1 MVMVFTWDKKMES
14 KKQSINN
21 WKQKALVRQQEL
33 RSMQIKIRDLQ
44 RSRNKWKIE
53 AKEKEKIIKELEKE
67 NQELKEKKTE
77 IIVEEKPKGHQ
88 YSLSQISISINQVVM
103 SGNSFRGVSKNWQIL
118 VDNNEVIEQLFTWQK
133 LPSYSV
139 IRSWWARLGLFELQR
154 EKEKREDRIW
164 IMDLTVELGTEKCL
178 VILGITEEKIESI
191 KRGLDK
197 CLNHEDVEVLTIKI
211 MSSTRGELVKEVL
224 LELGEKIGIPQQIIS
239 DKGSDLFKGIKLYQS
254 QNMELKHSHDITHKM
269 ALLMKKEL
277 ESDNQYLSFIKKCH
291 ESRQKLQQTK
301 NSYLMSP
308 NQRSKSR
315 YLNLDDLIKWG
326 KNIIKYLKKLSE
338 NESKLGEK
346 ESKILRE
353 LSWVK
358 EYTEELDLWEKML
371 REIRQIEKKIKTEGL
386 NKKIVKEYG
395 AKNRELKENKKELM
409 LREKIE
415 QYLQEQTKNIEENE
429 TLIMSSDIIESLFG
443 KYKLSSQKG
452 PLKEIRRMILTIPL
466 STMKITKELV
476 KQSLSM
482 IKNIDVEKWEKEIF
496 GSSMLSQRKMA
507 FDFDSAILD
516 ITD

>member
-1 MVMVFTWDKKMES
+1 MGSEKES
-14 KKQSINN
+14 TNN
-21 WKQKALVRQQEL
+21 WKQKALARQQEL
-33 RSMQIKIRDLQ
+33 RRAEIKIRDLQ
-44 RSRNKWKIE
+44 KSREKWKIE
-53 AKEKEKIIKELEKE
+53 TKEKEKIIKDIEKE
-67 NQELKEKKTE
+67 NQELKSKKTQ
-77 IIVEEKPKGHQ
+77 IIIEEKPKGHQ
-88 YSLSQISISINQVVM
+88 YSLSQISISINQVVI

-118 VDNNEVIEQLFTWQK
+118 VDNNEEIERLFRGQK

-139 IRSWWARLGLFELQR
+139 IRTWWARLGLFQLQR
-154 EKEKREDRIW
+154 EKEKRDDRIW

-191 KRGLDK
+191 KKGLDK

-211 MSSTRGELVKEVL
+211 MSSTRGELIKEILV
-224 LELGEKIGIPQQIIS
+224 ELAEKIGIPQQIIS

-254 QNMELKHSHDITHKM
+254 ENMELRHSHDLTHKM

-277 ESDNQYLSFIKKCH
+277 ESDNKYLSFIKKCH
-291 ESRQKLQQTK
+291 QSRQKLQQTK

-326 KNIIKYLKKLSE
+326 KNIIKYLKEFSE
-338 NESKLGEK
+338 NESKLGEE
-346 ESKILRE
+346 ESKILKE

-371 REIRQIEKKIKTEGL
+371 REIRQIEKRIKRVGL
-386 NKKIVKEYG
+386 NKEIVGEYSG
-395 AKNRELKENKKELM
+395 KNRELKENKKECM

-415 QYLQEQTKNIEENE
+415 KYLEEETRNIEENE
-429 TLIMSSDIIESLFG
+429 TLIMSSDVIESLFG

-476 KQSLSM
+476 QKSLLM
-482 IKNIDVEKWEKEIF
+482 IKNMDVEKWEKEIF
-496 GSSMLSQRKMA
+496 GSSMLSKRKMA
-507 FDFDSAILD
+507 FDFDCAISSL
-516 ITD
+516 TD